1 MRYSRFTN
9 DSGFTMVELLL
20 VVAIIGI
27 LAAMAIANF
36 SLLKINALNATA
48 ASDARGLAPGVD
60 VVATQEVGS
69 PPSIPPFTG
78 IGGPVLDS
86 GAQPAIPGGRTSP
99 GTFGTIEFPAPN
111 QYVIKTFQT
120 GGDCF
125 TVTNGVMAAVP
136 GACT

>member
-1 MRYSRFTN
+1 MK
-9 DSGFTMVELLL
+9 DSGFTIIELLL

-27 LAAMAIANF
+27 LAALALSNF
-36 SLLKINALNATA
+36 SLFKVNALNATS

-60 VVATQEVGS
+60 MVATQALGS
-69 PPSIPPFTG
+69 PPTIPPFTG
-78 IGGPVLDS
+78 GGGPVLDS
-86 GAQPAIPGGRTSP
+86 GGQPAIPGGKTSP

-125 TVTNGVMAAVP
+125 TLANGIMTASP
-136 GACT
+136 GVCT

>member
-1 MRYSRFTN
+1 MKG
-9 DSGFTMVELLL
+9 SGFTIVELLL

-27 LAAMAIANF
+27 LATLALTNF
-36 SLLKINALNATA
+36 SLVKGNALNATA
-48 ASDARGLAPGVD
+48 SSDARGLAPGVD
-60 VVATQEVGS
+60 MVATQEAGS
-69 PPSIPPFTG
+69 PPTIPPFTG

-86 GAQPAIPGGRTSP
+86 GGQPAIPGGKTSP

-125 TVTNGVMAAVP
+125 TLANGVMSAAP